1 MVSTPSKAMNKNK
14 IVRVDMDS
22 GNLDVNDYPEQWKL
36 LGGRALLSR
45 ILLEECKP
53 DCDPLGS
60 DNLLVIAP
68 GALAGSN
75 APTSGRLSIGCK
87 SPLTGGIKEA
97 NVGGEPGQDLMKL
110 GIRAIVVSGSMTD
123 NSRWGLVVDANG
135 IRLVEAN
142 DYRNMWTYACCEK
155 LFAEFSETA
164 SAIVIGPAGEL
175 QMSSASIACTDRS
188 KGRHPARHA
197 ARGGVGAVMGAKGL
211 KWILVDAGKAA
222 LRQAAEPKA
231 YNDYKKE
238 FSREYLT
245 SGRHDPFKLGT
256 SSLVPTAN
264 MLHAFPY
271 KNRTS
276 GRNPEWEKLDGA
288 RIVESFKERG
298 GAMHNCLTGCIVR
311 CSNVVHDREGN
322 YLTSALEFETLTL
335 MGSNCAINDWEEVAE
350 LDRLCDEV
358 GIDTIETG
366 AALAVYMDSGGMPWG
381 DAEEVKRIIREEIAI
396 GTEMGLLIGNGALSI
411 GTARGH
417 HRIPHCKG
425 QAIPAFDPRP
435 FQATGITY
443 CTSAQGADHTA
454 GLVFDQ
460 DLNEEEAAR
469 ASQELQIINAVV
481 DSSGFCTFLGPT
493 LEETARFYTTFYGE
507 NISAEILADLGWRC
521 LLDEWQFNEAA
532 GFTTVDDDLPD
543 CCRKEGVGPDNEMK
557 FTVSAAAIA
566 MAKTRQTPREKL
578 YKTSPAG

>member
-1 MVSTPSKAMNKNK
+1 MNSGELAVS
-14 IVRVDMDS
+14 DF
-22 GNLDVNDYPEQWKL
+22 PEQWKL

-45 ILLEECKP
+45 ILVEECKA
-53 DCDPLGS
+53 DCDPLGA
-60 DNLLVIAP
+60 DNLLVVAP
-68 GALAGSN
+68 GALAGST

-110 GIRAIVVSGSMTD
+110 GIRAIVISGATSD
-123 NSRWGLVVDANG
+123 NSRRGLVVDETG
-135 IRLVEAN
+135 IRLVDAN
-142 DYRNMWTYACCEK
+142 EYRNMWTYACCEK
-155 LFAEFSETA
+155 LFSGYPETA
-164 SAIVIGPAGEL
+164 SAILIGPAGEL
-175 QMSSASIACTDRS
+175 QLNTASIACTDRS

-211 KWILVDAGKAA
+211 KWILVDPGKAA
-222 LRQAAEPKA
+222 LREAADSKA
-231 YNDYKKE
+231 YKDYKKE
-238 FSREYLT
+238 FSQEYLS
-245 SGRHDPFKLGT
+245 SGRHDAFKLGT

-311 CSNVVHDREGN
+311 CSNVVHDSEGN

-366 AALAVYMDSGGMPWG
+366 AALAVYMDSGGTSWG
-381 DAEEVKRIIREEIAI
+381 NVEEAKRIIREEIAM
-396 GTEMGLLIGNGALSI
+396 GTEFGLLIGNGALSI
-411 GTARGH
+411 GSARH

-435 FQATGITY
+435 FHATGITY
-443 CTSAQGADHTA
+443 CSSAQGADHTA

-493 LEETARFYTTFYGE
+493 LEETGHFYSAFFGE
-507 NISAEILADLGWRC
+507 KISAKLLADIGWQC
-521 LLDEWQFNEAA
+521 LLDEWQFNDRA
-532 GFTTVDDDLPD
+532 GFTAADDDLPD
-543 CCRKEGVGPDNEMK
+543 CCRKEGIGPDNEMT
-557 FTVSAAAIA
+557 FSVSAAAIA
-566 MAKTRQTPREKL
+566 MAKIRQSPRDKL

>member
-1 MVSTPSKAMNKNK
+1 MSPNENK
-14 IVRVDMDS
+14 IVRVDMSS
-22 GNLDVNDYPEQWKL
+22 GNIEVSEYPEQWKL

-45 ILLEECKP
+45 ILLEECDP
-53 DCDPLGS
+53 ICDPLGS
-60 DNLLVIAP
+60 ANLLVIAP

-110 GIRAIVVSGSMTD
+110 GIRAIIVSGAASD
-123 NSRWGLVVDANG
+123 DGRWGLVLDGSA

-155 LFAEFSETA
+155 LFEDYPSTA
-164 SAIVIGPAGEL
+164 SAMLIGPAGEL
-175 QMSSASIACTDRS
+175 QLNTASIACTDRS

-211 KWILVDAGKAA
+211 KWILIDAGNAA
-222 LRQAAEPKA
+222 LRQAVKPEA
-231 YNDYKKE
+231 YNKYKKE
-238 FSREYLT
+238 FSQEYLT

-264 MLHAFPY
+264 MMHAFPY

-276 GRNPEWEKLDGA
+276 GCNPEWEKLDGA

-311 CSNVVHDREGN
+311 CSNVVHDRQGN
-322 YLTSALEFETLTL
+322 YVTSALEFETLTL
-335 MGSNCAINDWEEVAE
+335 MGSNCAINDWEEVAQ

-366 AALAVYMDSGGMPWG
+366 AALAVYMDSGGMAWG
-381 DAEEVKRIIREEIAI
+381 DAEEVQRIIREEIAM
-396 GTEMGLLIGNGALSI
+396 GTELGLLIGGGALSI
-411 GTARGH
+411 GTARQH

-425 QAIPAFDPRP
+425 QAIPAFR
-435 FQATGITY
+435 
-443 CTSAQGADHTA
+443 SAPLSCD
-454 GLVFDQ
+454 
-460 DLNEEEAAR
+460 
-469 ASQELQIINAVV
+469 
-481 DSSGFCTFLGPT
+481 
-493 LEETARFYTTFYGE
+493 
-507 NISAEILADLGWRC
+507 
-521 LLDEWQFNEAA
+521 
-532 GFTTVDDDLPD
+532 
-543 CCRKEGVGPDNEMK
+543 
-557 FTVSAAAIA
+557 
-566 MAKTRQTPREKL
+566 RQ
-578 YKTSPAG
+578 